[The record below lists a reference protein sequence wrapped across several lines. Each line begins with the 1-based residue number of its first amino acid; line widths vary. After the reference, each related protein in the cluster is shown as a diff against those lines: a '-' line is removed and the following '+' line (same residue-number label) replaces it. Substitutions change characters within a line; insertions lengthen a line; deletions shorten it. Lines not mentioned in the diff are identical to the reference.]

1 MNNNTEGATPLP
13 QANEW
18 LSYITPFATAIG
30 KTPDEVTAAIK
41 DLVGEP
47 GPDAIALLSN
57 EADTPLTEL
66 LPLFTGVATAKLRK
80 AIGGNLRKAR
90 PEAAPS
96 TEAKLATPS
105 FDVLPTVPDDET
117 WLTALKIGGEL
128 KVEKNTVIAGIRA
141 ALADRSGLFG
151 IPERLLELMENQAV
165 SLSEP
170 VGKEFFE
177 LQELITTRNY
187 AEIFAALKI
196 DGRKYAAVRRKTAL
210 IGMLDNHLWPALIS
224 FHGQLRAWNDS
235 WQQSFGNPGAMAG
248 LLTVALAGGR
258 GAPLPPNM
266 MQPPPTDGVRDAAD
280 TVVNEV
286 NRVFAGFGIP
296 VAMALAYDAQC
307 IKKALESPSLPA
319 HVGAANRD
327 QMLKLLNVEVTADY
341 VRLERNITRYALGI
355 MEFPKVTGDG
365 ELTYLATLLA
375 LGTQIPWDKLQA
387 PARRGAAR
395 RSNLDE

>member
-1 MNNNTEGATPLP
+1 MP
-13 QANEW
+13 QGNEW
-18 LSYITPFATAIG
+18 LSYIAPFATAIG
-30 KTPDEVTAAIK
+30 KTPEEVTEAVKA
-41 DLVGEP
+41 LVGEP
-47 GPDAIALLSN
+47 GPDAVALLSN
-57 EADTPLTEL
+57 EADTPLPEL
-66 LPLFTGVATAKLRK
+66 LPLFAGVATAKLRK
-80 AIGGNLRKAR
+80 AISAHLRKVQVTTAMGGD
-90 PEAAPS
+90 
-96 TEAKLATPS
+96 AKVATPS

-117 WLTALKIGGEL
+117 WLAALKIGGEL
-128 KVEKNTVIAGIRA
+128 KAEKNTVIAGIRA

-151 IPERLLELMENQAV
+151 IPDRLLELMEGQAV

-196 DGRKYAAVRRKTAL
+196 DGRKYAAASRKRAL
-210 IGMLDNHLWPALIS
+210 VAKLDEHLWPALIS

-258 GAPLPPNM
+258 GGPVPPNM
-266 MQPPPTDGVRDAAD
+266 VQPPPTDGIRDAAD

-307 IKKALESPSLPA
+307 IKKALENPALPV

-327 QMLKLLNVEVTADY
+327 QMLKLLNVDVTADY

-387 PARRGAAR
+387 PARRGALNR
-395 RSNLDE
+395 RQTAEE